1 MGHLRV
7 FVTDS
12 WLQAKK
18 TTWETRGWSY
28 NRKQAKNVAAKQNMF
43 KNNNNN
49 TTMNINY
56 YY

>member
-18 TTWETRGWSY
+18 TTWETRGGPTIG
-28 NRKQAKNVAAKQNMF
+28 NKPKKNVAAKQNMF
-43 KNNNNN
+43 RIII
-49 TTMNINY
+49 TTLL
-56 YY
+56 